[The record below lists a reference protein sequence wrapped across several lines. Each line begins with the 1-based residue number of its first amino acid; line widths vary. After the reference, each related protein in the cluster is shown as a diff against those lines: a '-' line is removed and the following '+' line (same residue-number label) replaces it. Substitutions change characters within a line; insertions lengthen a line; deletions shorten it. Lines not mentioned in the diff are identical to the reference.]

1 MPNPENL
8 EGNGLKEHPERI
20 NPNGRPKGTRNR
32 STIAKMVLSMKA
44 GVPSNKLMEKV
55 RELYPNL
62 PKKLTIEE
70 LSTLVQMTKAI
81 NAGDTQAYKAV
92 MDSAYGAPKVEMEHS
107 GAIGTLSKIQIEVFS
122 EPLPTATSEAAMFE
136 RHKHKLIQNGA
147 V

>member
-8 EGNGLKEHPERI
+8 TLQGFNNKPERI
-20 NPNGRPKGTRNR
+20 NKNGRPKGTRNR
-32 STIAKMVLSMKA
+32 STIAKMVLSMKV
-44 GVPSNKLMEKV
+44 GLPQNKLMEKV
-55 RELYPNL
+55 RELYPSL

-92 MDSAYGAPKVEMEHS
+92 LDSAYGAPKVEMEHS
-107 GAIGTLSKIQIEVFS
+107 GAIGTLSKIEIEVFS
-122 EPLPTATSEAAMFE
+122 EPLPTATSEAEMFE
-136 RHKHKLIQNGA
+136 RHKHKLTQNGA